1 MPEMKKRSIAASI
14 VGLLTL
20 CAGLA
25 AFLVPLAHAGP
36 YGIPGRGLVG
46 GLLCFAIS
54 GVLLARGTPRIAR
67 GVALVAS
74 PIVLFFA
81 LYGALAELEEVVVLY
96 AGDTELRL
104 WIVDHDGIE
113 WVSMPRSK
121 AEENALDGA
130 KLELLRAGATR
141 CVVPRIVDDPVA
153 NRRTFDLRQEKYAVQ
168 RLGGVLGMFGDGPAP
183 QNDHAAPRSLR
194 VRLQRRA
201 AWHAGRDSQARP
213 GLRALG
219 DRASRRREMPIG

>member
-1 MPEMKKRSIAASI
+1 MSGMKPRSMAASL

-20 CAGLA
+20 GAGLA
-25 AFLVPLAHAGP
+25 AFLVPLQHAGP
-36 YGIPGRGLVG
+36 YGIPGRGLAG

-54 GVLLARGTPRIAR
+54 GVLLWRGTPRIAR

-96 AGDTELRL
+96 TEDAELRL
-104 WIVDHDGIE
+104 WIVDHGGVE

-121 AEENALDGA
+121 ADEHAIEGM
-130 KLELLRAGATR
+130 KLELLRAGVTR
-141 CVVPRIVDDPVA
+141 CVVPRIVENPVA

-168 RLGGVLGMFGDGPAP
+168 RLGGMLGMFGDGPGP
-183 QNDHAAPRSLR
+183 ETITLR
-194 VRLQRRA
+194 L
-201 AWHAGRDSQARP
+201 DP
-213 GLRALG
+213 C
-219 DRASRRREMPIG
+219 E

>member
-1 MPEMKKRSIAASI
+1 MSEPKPRSIAASI
-14 VGLLTL
+14 VGVLTL
-20 CAGLA
+20 AAGLA
-25 AFLVPLAHAGP
+25 AFLVPLQHAGP

-46 GLLCFAIS
+46 GLACFAIS
-54 GVLLARGTPRIAR
+54 GILLARGVPAVAR

-96 AGDTELRL
+96 TADAELRL
-104 WIVDHDGIE
+104 WIVDHGGVA

-121 AEENALDGA
+121 AERHGIDAA

-141 CVVPRIVDDPVA
+141 CVVPRIVDDPAA

-168 RLGGVLGMFGDGPAP
+168 RLGGALGMFGDGPGP
-183 QNDHAAPRSLR
+183 ETITLR
-194 VRLQRRA
+194 L
-201 AWHAGRDSQARP
+201 DP
-213 GLRALG
+213 C
-219 DRASRRREMPIG
+219 E

>member
-1 MPEMKKRSIAASI
+1 MSETKKRSIVASI

-25 AFLVPLAHAGP
+25 AFLVPLRHAGP
-36 YGIPGRGLVG
+36 YGIPGRGLIG
-46 GLLCFAIS
+46 GLLCFAVS
-54 GVLLARGTPRIAR
+54 AVLLVRGAPRIAR

-74 PIVLFFA
+74 PFVLFFA

-96 AGDTELRL
+96 AENAELRL
-104 WIVDHDGIE
+104 WIVDHEGVE

-121 AEENALDGA
+121 AETNGLDGA
-130 KLELLRAGATR
+130 RLELLRAGTTR

-168 RLGGVLGMFGDGPAP
+168 RLGAVLGMFGDGPSP
-183 QNDHAAPRSLR
+183 ETITLR
-194 VRLQRRA
+194 L
-201 AWHAGRDSQARP
+201 DP
-213 GLRALG
+213 C
-219 DRASRRREMPIG
+219 E

>member
-1 MPEMKKRSIAASI
+1 MAATI

-20 CAGLA
+20 GAGLA
-25 AFLVPLAHAGP
+25 AFLVPLHHAGP
-36 YGIPGRGLVG
+36 YGIPGRGLLG

-54 GVLLARGTPRIAR
+54 AVLFLPTPTIAR
-67 GVALVAS
+67 VVAWVAS

-81 LYGALAELEEVVVLY
+81 LYGALAELEEVVVLH
-96 AGDTELRL
+96 AEDAELRL

-121 AEENALDGA
+121 ASEHALNGA
-130 KLELLRAGATR
+130 RLQLLRAGQTR

-168 RLGGVLGMFGDGPAP
+168 RLGGVLGMFGDGPGP
-183 QNDHAAPRSLR
+183 ETITLR
-194 VRLQRRA
+194 L
-201 AWHAGRDSQARP
+201 DP
-213 GLRALG
+213 C
-219 DRASRRREMPIG
+219 E